1 MNVCINQCLTLY
13 SYMEQTY
20 QNLINHNTSY
30 SYDFVAETA
39 THCWTFYFA
48 TLAKWNYGNREID
61 QVKP

>member
-1 MNVCINQCLTLY
+1 
-13 SYMEQTY
+13 MEQTY
-20 QNLINHNTSY
+20 RNLINHNTSY